1 MAKQLHLCCYCG
13 HEVWVP
19 LQPEASTLPV
29 QADRQTGR
37 QTDRQ
42 TDRQKD
48 RQTDKKAGRKA
59 DRQKIRQIVY
69 ALPLQENLGTGC
81 TLGNIHTDK
90 DTE

>member
-1 MAKQLHLCCYCG
+1 MPQVCTQ
-13 HEVWVP
+13 VTRQVP
-19 LQPEASTLPV
+19 CREKKPTL
-29 QADRQTGR
+29 TL
-37 QTDRQ
+37 TL
-42 TDRQKD
+42 D